1 MAKATS
7 IRQNEASE
15 FGKHK
20 AEAESNVAAIAK
32 AITAIDAGM
41 SGFLQTNSALVLHTF
56 LQTTTAI
63 PYDRRQGILSFAW
76 STERTTRLE
85 AEGF

>member
-32 AITAIDAGM
+32 AIAAIDAAM
-41 SGFLQTNSALVLHTF
+41 PVLFANKQLACTPY
-56 LQTTTAI
+56 I
-63 PYDRRQGILSFAW
+63 PANNDCDPI
-76 STERTTRLE
+76 
-85 AEGF
+85 